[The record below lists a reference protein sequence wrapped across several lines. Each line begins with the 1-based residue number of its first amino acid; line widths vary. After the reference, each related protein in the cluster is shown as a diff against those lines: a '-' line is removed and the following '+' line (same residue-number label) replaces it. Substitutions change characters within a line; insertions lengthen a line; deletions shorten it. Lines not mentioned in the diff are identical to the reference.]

1 MKKELKEKKIKEN
14 KRKEEIKDED
24 LKKLSKPELLNKALK
39 MNLDTYNGQ
48 SIKRYN
54 KPDIIK
60 CILENKKN

>member
-1 MKKELKEKKIKEN
+1 MKEKEDKKKELKKIED
-14 KRKEEIKDED
+14 EEYIE
-24 LKKLSKPELLNKALK
+24 LKKLSKPELLDKAIS
-39 MNLDTYNGQ
+39 MSLDVYKGQ